1 MSRGLNSTAQ
11 TPKTLASRDM
21 LPRSFFDAVHRTKS
35 AFQPHVLWINVRDQ
49 RVIHFRRLDN
59 SPGEARPRRN
69 PVYAPVREPYIASTA
84 RYGIGQRENSNK
96 TPLGLHRIAEKIG
109 ADAEPGTIF
118 KGRRPVGN
126 TRDGQPDAR
135 ITDRI
140 LWLDGLEPGRN
151 RGGNVDSYRRYIYI
165 HGTGDES
172 TLGQP
177 DTCGCTHLAA
187 KDLIPLFDILP
198 VDTLVWISPR

>member
-1 MSRGLNSTAQ
+1 MSRGLNSSDRR
-11 TPKTLASRDM
+11 PKTPSGQAR
-21 LPRSFFDAVHRTKS
+21 LPRSFFDAVHRTNS
-35 AFQPHVLWINVRDQ
+35 AFQPNVLWISVGDQ
-49 RVIHFRRLDN
+49 RVIHLQRVTAL
-59 SPGEARPRRN
+59 PEEARTRRN
-69 PVYAPVREPYIASTA
+69 PVYAPVRAPYIASTS
-84 RYGIGQRENSNK
+84 RYGIGQQENSNK

-109 ADAEPGTIF
+109 GNAEPGTIF

-126 TRDGQPDAR
+126 TRDGQPNAR

-140 LWLDGLEPGRN
+140 LWLDGLELGRN

-187 KDLIPLFDILP
+187 TDLIPLFDILP
-198 VDTLVWISPR
+198 VDTLVWISRR

>member
-1 MSRGLNSTAQ
+1 MSNGASSTPA
-11 TPKTLASRDM
+11 TDPTL
-21 LPRSFFDAVHRTKS
+21 PQEFFDAVRRTNT
-35 AFQPHVLWINVRDQ
+35 AFQPHVLWINVEAQ
-49 RVIHFRRLDN
+49 SVVHFVRKPSSSSD
-59 SPGEARPRRN
+59 SSVTPEHG
-69 PVYAPVREPYIASTA
+69 YAPARAPYRASTS
-84 RYGIGQRENSNK
+84 RYGIGQEENSNK

-126 TRDGQPDAR
+126 TRDGQRDAR

-140 LWLDGLEPGRN
+140 LWLDGLEPGLN

-165 HGTGDES
+165 HGTGNES
-172 TLGQP
+172 TLGRP

-187 KDLIPLFDILP
+187 TDLIPLFDILP
-198 VDTLVWISPR
+198 VDTLIWISAR

>member
-1 MSRGLNSTAQ
+1 MNQGSSLSGNM
-11 TPKTLASRDM
+11 PKSPLQAN
-21 LPRSFFDAVHRTKS
+21 LPKLPAGFFKAVHQTQS
-35 AFQPHVLWINVRDQ
+35 QFQPHVLWIHVRQ
-49 RVIHFRRLDN
+49 QQMLHFGRVN
-59 SPGEARPRRN
+59 SAEGHQRN
-69 PVYAPVREPYIASTA
+69 PDYAPLRGPYQISTS
-84 RYGIGQRENSNK
+84 RFGIGQEENSNK

-126 TRDGQPDAR
+126 TRDGLPNAR

-172 TLGQP
+172 KLGQP

-198 VDTLVWISPR
+198 VDTLVWISRR